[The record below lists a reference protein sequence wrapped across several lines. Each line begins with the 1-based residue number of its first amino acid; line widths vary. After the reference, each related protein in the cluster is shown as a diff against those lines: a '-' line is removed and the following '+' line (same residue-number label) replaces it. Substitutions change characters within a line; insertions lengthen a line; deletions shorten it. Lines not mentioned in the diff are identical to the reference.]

1 MRVADFSDLTIGGA
15 TVAFACLA
23 LFVLVPL
30 GIEDPGN
37 IDILALGPA
46 FWPSVIS
53 IFILLMG
60 AIVGAQGL
68 RRLRAGRAAAAESD
82 GEDQRSLATALSE
95 YALGRWLGALALLA
109 AFYVLL
115 EPLGMIL
122 ASMLAMVALMVLGGE
137 RRAALLAAL
146 PMGLPFALFLFFRYV
161 ANVVIPLGALE
172 PWLT

>member
-30 GIEDPGN
+30 GIEDPGE

-60 AIVGAQGL
+60 AVVGAQGL
-68 RRLRAGRAAAAESD
+68 RRLRAGRAAAESD

-95 YALGRWLGALALLA
+95 YALGRWLGALSLLA
-109 AFYVLL
+109 TFYVLL

-122 ASMLAMVALMVLGGE
+122 ASMLAMVTLMVLGGE
-137 RRAALLAAL
+137 RRAALLVVL

-172 PWLT
+172 PWLA